1 MTTTRDLR
9 TGIRAFDFVADLLD
23 RLTALMSVV
32 GTLGIIAI
40 MLLIVVDVGGRFF
53 FGRPIAG
60 VPEIVAMSI
69 LGIVFLQ
76 IANTLARGKLTR
88 TDAFLGFIG
97 RRSPRAALAVD
108 AAMHIAGGVLIAIL
122 VNAFYPLF
130 MRSYTRGDAVGS
142 VGQFMAP
149 IWPTHLIVLV
159 GSFVLLL
166 VFAMRAL
173 ALILLAVRG
182 APDAEPS

>member
-1 MTTTRDLR
+1 MATTRDLR
-9 TGIRAFDFVADLLD
+9 TGIRAVDLTAELLD

-32 GTLGIIAI
+32 GTLGIIGI
-40 MLLIVVDVGGRFF
+40 MLLITADVAGRFF

-60 VPEIVAMSI
+60 VPEMVAMSI

-88 TDAFLGFIG
+88 TDAFLGFVG
-97 RRSPRAALAVD
+97 RRNPRAAYALD
-108 AAMHIAGGVLIAIL
+108 AAMHLAGGVLIAIL

-130 MRSYTRGDAVGS
+130 MRSYARGDAVGS
-142 VGQFMAP
+142 VGQFLAP

-173 ALILLAVRG
+173 ALLLLALRG
-182 APDAEPS
+182 PPVEERS